1 MAVRVGKCN
10 SRAADSHARVV
21 IISQQQI
28 THMITQIPAHQGRRS
43 AYLRCLDCH
52 ETFDY
57 WKYDSLVDTSH
68 DGHRLRALTREEF
81 SGAASRCAD
90 DECED

>member
-1 MAVRVGKCN
+1 
-10 SRAADSHARVV
+10 
-21 IISQQQI
+21 
-28 THMITQIPAHQGRRS
+28 MITQIPAHQGKRS

-57 WKYDSLVDTSH
+57 WKYDSLVDTGH

-81 SGAASRCAD
+81 SGAASR
-90 DECED
+90 